1 VSAPPLDVSVIMP
14 TWNRTQYLRA
24 SIEAVLTQTV
34 PIRELIIAD
43 DGSEAPA
50 RDMLEG
56 YAARPGIRVLWRSH
70 CGKPAAVRNAALRAA
85 TGRYIAFADSDD
97 IWHAEKLAQQ
107 FVTLQSRPACRWSF
121 GAWSSIDA
129 DGQALAIPVPD
140 YRGRSGSLVDRVA
153 RLAISIALPSVLAE
167 RSLLFEAGLFE
178 ETLDC
183 YEDYDLWLRLAALA
197 EAAIVCEP
205 LVKVRWH
212 DRRFSRTEPM
222 VALRSRIR
230 YFERALPQVRDP
242 AVRAELQRIRAL
254 DSARLANLM
263 ARSGDAGNVSHLL
276 RGSLANG
283 WSSPRWW
290 LIAAQAHSRLW
301 SVRTRPLREN
311 P

>member
-1 VSAPPLDVSVIMP
+1 VNAPLDVSVIMP
-14 TWNRTQYLRA
+14 TWNRTQYLRE
-24 SIEAVLTQTV
+24 SIDAVLTQTA

-43 DGSEAPA
+43 DGSETAA
-50 RDMLEG
+50 REFLEQ

-85 TGRYIAFADSDD
+85 SGRYIAFADSDD
-97 IWHAEKLAQQ
+97 VWHADKLAQQ
-107 FVTLQSRPACRWSF
+107 FATLQSRPGCRWSF

-129 DGQALAIPVPD
+129 DGHALAIPVPN
-140 YRGRSGSLVDRVA
+140 YRGRAGSLVDSVA
-153 RLAISIALPSVLAE
+153 KLSISIALPSVLAE

-205 LVKVRWH
+205 LLKVRWH
-212 DRRFSRTEPM
+212 DRRYSRTEPL
-222 VALRSRIR
+222 VSLRSRIH
-230 YFERALPQVRDP
+230 YFERALRQVRDP

-254 DSARLANLM
+254 DSARLANLV

-276 RGSLANG
+276 RESLANG
-283 WSSPRWW
+283 WTSPRWW
-290 LIAAQAHSRLW
+290 LIAALAHSRLW
-301 SVRTRPLREN
+301 TVRTRVLRES

>member
-1 VSAPPLDVSVIMP
+1 VSAPLDVSVIMP
-14 TWNRTQYLRA
+14 TWNRTQYLRE
-24 SIEAVLTQTV
+24 SIEAVLAQTLPV
-34 PIRELIIAD
+34 RELIIAD
-43 DGSEAPA
+43 DGSETPA
-50 RDMLEG
+50 REMLEQ
-56 YAARPGIRVLWRSH
+56 YAAVPGIRVLWRSH

-85 TGRYIAFADSDD
+85 SGRYIAFADSDD
-97 IWHAEKLAQQ
+97 VWHADKLARQ
-107 FVTLQSRPACRWSF
+107 FDTLQSRPGCRWSF

-129 DGQALAIPVPD
+129 DGQALAIPVPN
-140 YRGRSGSLVDRVA
+140 YRGRGGSLVDSVA
-153 RLAISIALPSVLAE
+153 KLSISIALPSVLAE

-212 DRRFSRTEPM
+212 DRRYSRTEPL
-222 VALRSRIR
+222 VGLRSRIH
-230 YFERALPQVRDP
+230 YFERALRRVRDP

-254 DSARLANLM
+254 DSARLANRV

-283 WSSPRWW
+283 WTSPRWW

-301 SVRTRPLREN
+301 SVRTRLLRES